1 MFFVSPSSL
10 AGIIG
15 QASLQTPAC
24 NPILQ
29 LIGLCGGSGGGL
41 TYTLLYFLFFAGF
54 TAVTFLYAPRIQSM
68 MVLSDVKKNLEKL
81 TILKDKSKKEAVD
94 YLTITCKSPKEG
106 QQRIE
111 QLLEYFTIM
120 PVDLDPSGIVP
131 KIEHV
136 VRLQDD
142 RMRVEIKKIAPEA
155 DRLQVSVAQNILEV
169 ATSLNQM
176 FKIVRHFY
184 IQGQKTKSIYVLIQ
198 LQMIM
203 PMLIQEADALVSALD
218 AFKAAQ
224 PIGDGLGPMVAGK
237 FMYGKEKVEVDQ
249 ETLYA
254 KAEYKGRNLLVLKAE
269 GPLGSV
275 GRPQTG
281 VEKLITDPNNQVAAM
296 IMIDAALKLEGENT
310 GDIAEGIGAAIGGI
324 GTEKFR
330 IEAAAVK
337 ANIPTYAVVVKQS
350 LIDAISVMRKE
361 IADASEKVIAVVQR
375 IIEEKTKEGDTIL
388 IVGVGNTLGVAQ

>member
-1 MFFVSPSSL
+1 MVFALPSLL
-10 AGIIG
+10 AGILG
-15 QASLQTPAC
+15 HTALQTAPCTGISALLGFC
-24 NPILQ
+24 A
-29 LIGLCGGSGGGL
+29 GSGGL

-94 YLTITCKSPKEG
+94 YITINCKSPKEG
-106 QQRIE
+106 QQRID

-142 RMRVEIKKIAPEA
+142 RMRIEIKKIAPEA
-155 DRLQVSVAQNILEV
+155 DRLQVSIAQNILEV

-218 AFKAAQ
+218 AFKSAQ

-237 FMYGKEKVEVDQ
+237 FMYGKEKIEVDR
-249 ETLYA
+249 ETFYA
-254 KAEYKGRNLLVLKAE
+254 KTEYKGRNLLVLKAE

-281 VEKLITDPNNQVAAM
+281 VEKLIGDPNNHVTAM
-296 IMIDAALKLEGENT
+296 ITIDAALKLEGENT

-324 GTEKFR
+324 GTER
-330 IEAAAVK
+330 YRMEAAAVK
-337 ANIPTYAVVVKQS
+337 ANIPAYAVVVKQS

-361 IADASEKVIAVVQR
+361 IAEASDKVIAVVQR
-375 IIEEKTKEGDTIL
+375 IIEEKTNEGDTIL

>member
-1 MFFVSPSSL
+1 MFFALPSLL
-10 AGIIG
+10 AGILG
-15 QASLQTPAC
+15 HSALQTPGCAGISALLGFC
-24 NPILQ
+24 A
-29 LIGLCGGSGGGL
+29 GSGGL

-106 QQRIE
+106 QQRID
-111 QLLEYFTIM
+111 QLMEYFTIM

-142 RMRVEIKKIAPEA
+142 RMRAEIKKLAPEA

-176 FKIVRHFY
+176 YKIVRHFY

-224 PIGDGLGPMVAGK
+224 PIGDGLGPMVVGK
-237 FMYGKEKVEVDQ
+237 FMLGKEKVEIDQ

-254 KAEYKGRNLLVLKAE
+254 KTEYKGRNLIVLKAE

-281 VEKLITDPNNQVAAM
+281 VEKLIADPNNHVSAM

-337 ANIPTYAVVVKQS
+337 ASIPTYAVVVKQS

-361 IADASEKVIAVVQR
+361 IAEASDKVVAVVQR